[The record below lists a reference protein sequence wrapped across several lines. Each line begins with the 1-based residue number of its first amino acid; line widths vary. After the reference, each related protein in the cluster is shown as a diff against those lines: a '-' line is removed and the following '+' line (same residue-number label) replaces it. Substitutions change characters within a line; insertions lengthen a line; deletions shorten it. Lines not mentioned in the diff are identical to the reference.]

1 MVIFEFRA
9 SCIPLNKSVFV
20 NLYRPCYHFFKSR
33 AMYFLIS
40 GFTTPQPP
48 VCEKGLGLESYAIP
62 DSEVKASSMV
72 DIHHRPGNGR
82 LHFQK
87 VPSPLRYG
95 AWATAG
101 AHYLT
106 NKDSWFQVNFG
117 SWAKVT
123 IVATQGRQNAA
134 QWVTKYRLSYSYDG
148 LFFKYYMEGDY
159 PKVLLYL
166 LLSLF

>member
-1 MVIFEFRA
+1 
-9 SCIPLNKSVFV
+9 
-20 NLYRPCYHFFKSR
+20 
-33 AMYFLIS
+33 MYFLIS
-40 GFTTPQPP
+40 GFATPQPP

-101 AHYLT
+101 AHYLL

-123 IVATQGRQNAA
+123 IVATQGRQDAA

-159 PKVLLYL
+159 SKVLLYL
-166 LLSLF
+166 LLSLFKVAFYKEPF

>member
-1 MVIFEFRA
+1 
-9 SCIPLNKSVFV
+9 
-20 NLYRPCYHFFKSR
+20 
-33 AMYFLIS
+33 
-40 GFTTPQPP
+40 
-48 VCEKGLGLESYAIP
+48 
-62 DSEVKASSMV
+62 MV

-87 VPSPLRYG
+87 ELSPLRYG

-101 AHYLT
+101 GHYLT

-123 IVATQGRQNAA
+123 IVATQGRQDAA
-134 QWVTKYRLSYSYDG
+134 QWVTKYLLSYSYDG

-166 LLSLF
+166 LLSLKWPFIKSLFSGCLNIS